1 MPLHLG
7 MSHGHQQ
14 ETARQLRRDLQQ
26 KVCNDWS
33 YPDAPHPDTHSS
45 GDARAVVTAH
55 VTESTNGHDNTFDFE
70 PITWREREYSE
81 NETTGDEDEPQTST
95 STTAATILRSRSKR
109 KTKSSESVEEA
120 TERNQARKRR
130 RKARLEEEMSWNIGL
145 AHFSAQRN
153 AWTGARVIPDHET
166 KVDNSVSSKASDG
179 ASRSSDGSSQ
189 RSDIHS
195 TRHDDIPGTVA
206 VAEDA
211 TVSIPVAPRLLPDHP
226 IRAKIGSSSYGEI
239 YSKIVVQGR
248 TPSIPVNLQDMT
260 NALVHGWKEEGNWPP
275 QVALSEPSV
284 GRKKEGE
291 AVGQAKHPHFTKG
304 VKVIGRVFHGLTGG
318 PMDAPRI

>member
-7 MSHGHQQ
+7 MPHGHQQ
-14 ETARQLRRDLQQ
+14 ETARQLRRDLQHR
-26 KVCNDWS
+26 VRNDWS

-55 VTESTNGHDNTFDFE
+55 VTESANGHDNTFDFE
-70 PITWREREYSE
+70 PIAWREREYSE
-81 NETTGDEDEPQTST
+81 NETTEDEDEQQTST
-95 STTAATILRSRSKR
+95 STTAATILRPRSKR
-109 KTKSSESVEEA
+109 KTKSSESVEEVA
-120 TERNQARKRR
+120 ERRQARKRR

-153 AWTGARVIPDHET
+153 AWTGARVNPDNET
-166 KVDNSVSSKASDG
+166 KVDSSVSSKATDK

-189 RSDIHS
+189 
-195 TRHDDIPGTVA
+195 HDDIPTTMA

-211 TVSIPVAPRLLPDHP
+211 AVSIPVTPRLLPDHP

-291 AVGQAKHPHFTKG
+291 AVGQGKHPHFTKG